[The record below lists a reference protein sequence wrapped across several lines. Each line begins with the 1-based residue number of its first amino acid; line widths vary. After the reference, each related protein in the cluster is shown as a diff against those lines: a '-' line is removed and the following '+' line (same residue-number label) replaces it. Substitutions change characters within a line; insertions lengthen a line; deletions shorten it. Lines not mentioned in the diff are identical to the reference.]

1 MGQQCAGHV
10 AIVTGASRGIGQAIA
25 VRLAAEG
32 AAVAVLG
39 RDDTRRNTTLAGSL
53 QETLDIEQ
61 CVGGRAIA
69 LTADFEDPANNTS
82 RIVQQAEE
90 AFGLAP
96 DILVH
101 SAAAP
106 REFGGDRPVIPFAD
120 TPREWFMRG
129 ILINV
134 WAPWDLAKSMIPG
147 MRRRGAGW
155 VLVISSNQAAP
166 QPRPPGINANRLGGA
181 SIYGGTKAFL
191 DRITTGA
198 AQELYAD
205 NIAVNSLA
213 PTGPIAT
220 PLSRTVSTNI
230 SRGVNLE
237 PMETMVEAALALCT
251 GDPKSLTSRVVHS
264 LPFLYEQR
272 RPVYTLDGA
281 RLFDGWQ
288 PDADDPRKLK
298 QSYLRGH

>member
-39 RDDTRRNTTLAGSL
+39 RDDTHRNTALAGSL
-53 QETLDIEQ
+53 QETLDM
-61 CVGGRAIA
+61 VRSVHGRAIA
-69 LTADFEDPANNTS
+69 LTADFEDPANDTS
-82 RIVQQAEE
+82 RIVREAEE

-101 SAAAP
+101 SAAAL
-106 REFGGDRPVIPFAD
+106 REFGGDRPTIPFAD
-120 TPREWFMRG
+120 TPRDWFMRG
-129 ILINV
+129 VLVNV
-134 WAPWDLAKSMIPG
+134 WAHWDLAKSMIPG

-155 VLVISSNQAAP
+155 ILVLSSNQAAP
-166 QPRPPGINANRLGGA
+166 QPRPPGPNYRGLGGA
-181 SIYGGTKAFL
+181 CIYGGTKAFL

-213 PTGPIAT
+213 PTGPIST
-220 PLSRTVSTNI
+220 PNSRTISTNI
-230 SRGVNLE
+230 SRGINLE

-251 GDPKSLTSRVVHS
+251 GDPKALTSRVVHS

-272 RPVYTLDGA
+272 RPVRTLDGA

-288 PDADDPRKLK
+288 PDTDDPRKLR
-298 QSYLRGH
+298 QNYLTGH